1 MTCATTGAIARSSF
15 LPCRI
20 DAARLAKTSF
30 GSLSRSCL
38 TPRILTPKY
47 WEVGPGIPSLL
58 KPRAIRGSRVE
69 ISLRRSLRVVIPAAV
84 MAVCDGENVEK
95 CSDCTFDRQNWLF
108 EVTNASKR
116 RISVHD
122 LQKCGKKGTFT
133 PCPDPAPPLLIPQAL
148 RPKTFWTSLPLTTF
162 AS

>member
-20 DAARLAKTSF
+20 EAARLPKTSF

-38 TPRILTPKY
+38 TPRMLTPKY

-84 MAVCDGENVEK
+84 MAVCDGENVGK
-95 CSDCTFDRQNWLF
+95 SALTAHLIDKIVYLGQKTQARSPFSCVICKNAAKRLRSAHVPTPLSDSRYL
-108 EVTNASKR
+108 R
-116 RISVHD
+116 RH
-122 LQKCGKKGTFT
+122 G
-133 PCPDPAPPLLIPQAL
+133 
-148 RPKTFWTSLPLTTF
+148 
-162 AS
+162 